1 MNENVFDDKNNLE
14 KKSKVK
20 QFYDKNKI
28 IIFSIII
35 VIISF
40 LIYLNFYIENK
51 KKKQITLSDNYIN
64 AKIYLE
70 NGEEEKAKEILK
82 NIIISKNDTYATLA
96 LFLILDKKLFKD
108 ENEVID
114 LFDNVLKNNKFDEDT
129 KNLLIFKK
137 AIFQSNFVSENQLLE
152 SLKPLM
158 KKETVWKPHA
168 LLLLGDFYL
177 SKGEKNKA
185 KEFYNELLSLKDLD
199 NEFYKRASM
208 QMEFTNDD

>member
-1 MNENVFDDKNNLE
+1 MNENFFDDKNNLE

>member
-1 MNENVFDDKNNLE
+1 MNENFFDDKNNLE

-114 LFDNVLKNNKFDEDT
+114 LFDNVLKNNKFDEDI

>member
-114 LFDNVLKNNKFDEDT
+114 LFDNVLKNNKFDEDI

>member
-1 MNENVFDDKNNLE
+1 M
-14 KKSKVK
+14 
-20 QFYDKNKI
+20 
-28 IIFSIII
+28 
-35 VIISF
+35 
-40 LIYLNFYIENK
+40 
-51 KKKQITLSDNYIN
+51 
-64 AKIYLE
+64 
-70 NGEEEKAKEILK
+70 
-82 NIIISKNDTYATLA
+82 
-96 LFLILDKKLFKD
+96 
-108 ENEVID
+108 ID
-114 LFDNVLKNNKFDEDT
+114 LFDNVLKNNKFDEDI